1 MNGLAEEGL
10 LLCAGPLAG
19 TETRRLRALLI
30 INADNEDEIRHRLD
44 HDPWVRT
51 DRLVITRVEPW
62 NVIVGAER
70 LATSG
75 TATHP
80 GWSRPSARSKNA
92 ASGASSGS
100 ARGRDLRRPLP
111 SSGERVRRGYAG
123 CRSPNQE

>member
-1 MNGLAEEGL
+1 MSLYTVIREAGPGFLDGGLAAQPDLADHAAFMNGRAEEGL

-19 TETRRLRALLI
+19 TETGRLRALLI
-30 INADNEDEIRHRLD
+30 INADSEDEIRHRLD

-75 TATHP
+75 N
-80 GWSRPSARSKNA
+80 RPRLVQA
-92 ASGASSGS
+92 
-100 ARGRDLRRPLP
+100 
-111 SSGERVRRGYAG
+111 ERA
-123 CRSPNQE
+123 